1 MPKAQTQAKDATP
14 KHRPSRPV
22 GIRLLHVV
30 DAYLRKKQRGKGDL
44 SKLIMQAVSRTD
56 LRLVP
61 LITIHGR
68 REPTVAKVTQIVM
81 PNEIRQLIEHWSEN
95 RRCSMNELLNSALL
109 ANLPKTRSEHD
120 TRSAPSNRATELS
133 QMTAAQREAFFAK
146 LLSLTGND
154 TTPSLRSREGSY
166 YEYDS
171 KTGETVEITQD
182 GRRFLVESTAGG
194 ELIRLREVG
203 KSPFL
208 EISRANQPGAT
219 AQLEGQ
225 RTTQR
230 K

>member
-68 REPTVAKVTQIVM
+68 RQPTVTKVTQIVM

-95 RRCSMNELLNSALL
+95 RRCSMN
-109 ANLPKTRSEHD
+109 D
-120 TRSAPSNRATELS
+120 PSNRATELS

-146 LLSLTGND
+146 LLSLTGSD

-182 GRRFLVESTAGG
+182 GRRFLVESIAGG

-219 AQLEGQ
+219 AQLEGR